1 MDKNEF
7 NIGYEY
13 SRDEVQV
20 KKPIYSLTAK
30 IFHWSFVIVFA
41 YGITKQIDNINQL
54 EDLALLKFEISFALL
69 FILFLVTRFVYM
81 TRTQKSSLPP
91 DTPRAQKVLA
101 KAVHYG
107 MYIGMI
113 SIAFSGLVIGTLYW
127 LGLKSG
133 IIIETLIGWHE
144 ASVSIVYWLVGL
156 HLIGAIYHWFKND
169 GVWQS
174 MIPTLKRG
182 K

>member
-1 MDKNEF
+1 MQKIEAE
-7 NIGYEY
+7 IAKTGYT
-13 SRDEVQV
+13 
-20 KKPIYSLTAK
+20 LTAR
-30 IFHWSFVIVFA
+30 IFHWSFVILFVYGVF
-41 YGITKQIDNINQL
+41 KQIENINQL
-54 EDLALLKFEISFALL
+54 EDLALLKFEITFALL
-69 FILFLVTRFVYM
+69 FILFLVARFIYM

-91 DTPRAQKVLA
+91 DTPGAQKALA

-113 SIAFSGLVIGTLYW
+113 SIAFSGLVIGCLYW

-133 IIIETLIGWHE
+133 VIIEALIGWHE
-144 ASVSIVYWLVGL
+144 FSVSVVYCLVGL
-156 HLIGAIYHWFKND
+156 HLIGAIFHRFKND

-174 MIPTLKRG
+174 MVPILKRE

>member
-1 MDKNEF
+1 M
-7 NIGYEY
+7 
-13 SRDEVQV
+13 
-20 KKPIYSLTAK
+20 KKTDAEIAKTNYTLTAR
-30 IFHWSFVIVFA
+30 IFHWSFVILFA
-41 YGITKQIDNINQL
+41 YGIFKQIENINQL
-54 EDLALLKFEISFALL
+54 EDLALLKFEITFALL
-69 FILFLVTRFVYM
+69 FILFLVARFVYM
-81 TRTQKSSLPP
+81 RRTQKSSLPP
-91 DTPRAQKVLA
+91 DTPRAQKILA

-113 SIAFSGLVIGTLYW
+113 SIAFSGLVIGGLYW

-133 IIIETLIGWHE
+133 IIIEALIGWHE
-144 ASVSIVYWLVGL
+144 VSVSIVYWLVGL
-156 HLIGAIYHWFKND
+156 HLIGAIYHWFKDD

>member
-1 MDKNEF
+1 MQETEAEIAKID
-7 NIGYEY
+7 YT
-13 SRDEVQV
+13 
-20 KKPIYSLTAK
+20 LTAR
-30 IFHWSFVIVFA
+30 IFHWSFVILFVYGVF
-41 YGITKQIDNINQL
+41 KQVDNVNEL
-54 EDLALLKFEISFALL
+54 EDLTLLKFEIAFALL
-69 FILFLVTRFVYM
+69 FILFLVARFVYM

-91 DTPRAQKVLA
+91 DTPGVQKALA

-113 SIAFSGLVIGTLYW
+113 SIAFSGLVIGSLYW

-133 IIIETLIGWHE
+133 IIIETIIGWHE
-144 ASVSIVYWLVGL
+144 VSVSIVYWLVGL
-156 HLIGAIYHWFKND
+156 HLIGAIYHRLKND

-174 MIPTLKRG
+174 MVPTLKRR

>member
-1 MDKNEF
+1 MKKTEAEIAKTN
-7 NIGYEY
+7 Y
-13 SRDEVQV
+13 S
-20 KKPIYSLTAK
+20 ITAK
-30 IFHWSFVIVFA
+30 IFHWSFIILFA
-41 YGITKQIDNINQL
+41 YGIFKQIDNINQL
-54 EDLALLKFEISFALL
+54 EDLALLKFEITFALL
-69 FILFLVTRFVYM
+69 FILFLVARFFYM

-91 DTPRAQKVLA
+91 DTPRVQKALA

-113 SIAFSGLVIGTLYW
+113 SIAFSGLVIGGLYW

-133 IIIETLIGWHE
+133 IIIETIIGWHE
-144 ASVSIVYWLVGL
+144 VSVSIVYCLVGL
-156 HLIGAIYHWFKND
+156 HLIGAIYHRFKND

-174 MIPTLKRG
+174 MVPTLKRG

>member
-1 MDKNEF
+1 MKKTEAEIAKTN
-7 NIGYEY
+7 Y
-13 SRDEVQV
+13 S
-20 KKPIYSLTAK
+20 ITAK
-30 IFHWSFVIVFA
+30 IFHWSFIILFA
-41 YGITKQIDNINQL
+41 YGIFKQIDNINQL
-54 EDLALLKFEISFALL
+54 EDLALLKFEITFALL
-69 FILFLVTRFVYM
+69 FILFLVFRFVYM

-113 SIAFSGLVIGTLYW
+113 SIAFSGLVIGSLYW

-144 ASVSIVYWLVGL
+144 VSVSIVYWLVGL
-156 HLIGAIYHWFKND
+156 HLIGAIYHRLKND

-174 MIPTLKRG
+174 MVPTLKRG

>member
-1 MDKNEF
+1 MKKTEAEIAKTN
-7 NIGYEY
+7 Y
-13 SRDEVQV
+13 S
-20 KKPIYSLTAK
+20 ITAK
-30 IFHWSFVIVFA
+30 IFHWSFIILFA
-41 YGITKQIDNINQL
+41 YGIFKQIDNINQL
-54 EDLALLKFEISFALL
+54 EDLALLKFEITFALL
-69 FILFLVTRFVYM
+69 FILFLVFRFVYM

-91 DTPRAQKVLA
+91 DTPRAQKALA

-113 SIAFSGLVIGTLYW
+113 SIAFSGLVIGSLYW

-133 IIIETLIGWHE
+133 IIIETIIGWHE
-144 ASVSIVYWLVGL
+144 VSVSIVYWLVGL
-156 HLIGAIYHWFKND
+156 HLIGAIYHRFKND

-174 MIPTLKRG
+174 MVPTLKRG